1 MSYNLQIIGLK
12 KDDKKPATYIENELS
27 KYKAKEFSIPIG
39 KIDAVN
45 THLVQ
50 LVQSYNFKHSLKER
64 GSNTLVLVGQE
75 REISRALQALLDFVS
90 PKSSLAKKVSIS
102 MQGLTM
108 LVKAFKNSFESVRD
122 DFKILMTFGIE
133 QITLQGPCD
142 KVDEAYK

>member
-50 LVQSYNFKHSLKER
+50 LVQVYNFKHSLKER
-64 GSNTLVLVGQE
+64 GSNILVLVGQE
-75 REISRALQALLDFVS
+75 TQVSRAL
-90 PKSSLAKKVSIS
+90 
-102 MQGLTM
+102 
-108 LVKAFKNSFESVRD
+108 
-122 DFKILMTFGIE
+122 
-133 QITLQGPCD
+133 
-142 KVDEAYK
+142 